1 MMTTHVVNPSHA
13 VRADAIA
20 HHDRGMTLVELLVA
34 MGVFSVLMVMV
45 SALSIQGFDAVRNA
59 TALSEVQAEQQN
71 AMLWMSRLLRY
82 ADNPHEAGTPPP
94 AITSA
99 TVGVDGISRDLTF
112 VYPTSDVPTGE
123 PTMRMARFSV
133 ANGDVVSQVWE
144 PSLGTGVPTFDQS
157 QTPTTR
163 TLVRSR
169 IGHTPSL
176 SFTYWAVDGVNQTQ
190 VLPPPVT
197 DVLAFTAWAEGVDKV
212 TITLTDTDGQQ
223 PLAQTVMLVN
233 PR

>member
-1 MMTTHVVNPSHA
+1 MHGDPRTAASP
-13 VRADAIA
+13 RAD
-20 HHDRGMTLVELLVA
+20 DRGLTLVELLVA
-34 MGVFSVLMVMV
+34 MAVFSVLMVMV
-45 SALSIQGFDAVRNA
+45 SAISIQGFSAVRNA
-59 TALSEVQAEQQN
+59 TALTEVQAEQQN

-82 ADNPHEAGTPPP
+82 ADNPYEAGTPPP

-99 TVGVDGISRDLTF
+99 IVSADGVSRDLAF
-112 VYPTSDVPTGE
+112 VYPTSDLPTGE
-123 PTMRMARFSV
+123 PTMRMARFSIA
-133 ANGDVVSQVWE
+133 ANGDVISRVWE
-144 PSLGTGVPTFDQS
+144 PSLATGVPTFDQAQAPS
-157 QTPTTR
+157 TR

-176 SFTYWAVDGVNQTQ
+176 SFTYWAVDGTTQTQ
-190 VLPPPVT
+190 LSPPPAT
-197 DVLAFTAWAEGVDKV
+197 DVPAFTAWAEDVDKV